1 MTRRN
6 LLKAA
11 GAFAVTGLTTTLAG
25 QTVKAH
31 KKEALREVHLF
42 MGDGYY
48 RWEFKE
54 SDKTVRT
61 ERNAAMKV
69 KVGQIL
75 LLVAHNEGRLTHNAH
90 FGRKANLAEQRYD
103 EALFEPFYGLTL
115 EPRSIFELE
124 LLVPDKSG
132 EWELGDFS
140 LDRDK
145 KTLYE
150 ATGMKAPLI
159 VERS

>member
-6 LLKAA
+6 LLKAV
-11 GAFAVTGLTTTLAG
+11 GAVTMAGLGTIVTG
-25 QTVKAH
+25 QTAKAH

-48 RWEFKE
+48 RWEYKE

-61 ERNAAMKV
+61 EQNAPMRV
-69 KVGQIL
+69 KVGQVL
-75 LLVAHNEGRLTHNAH
+75 LLVAHNEGRLVHNVH
-90 FGRKANLAEQRYD
+90 IGRKANLAEQRYD
-103 EALFEPFYGLTL
+103 EHLFENFFSLTL
-115 EPRSIFELE
+115 EPRSVVELE
-124 LLVPDKSG
+124 VLVPNKPG

-140 LDRDK
+140 LDRNQ

-150 ATGMKAPLI
+150 AMGMKAPLI
-159 VERS
+159 VER

>member
-11 GAFAVTGLTTTLAG
+11 SAFVVTGLTTALAE

-48 RWEFKE
+48 RWEFK
-54 SDKTVRT
+54 DGDRTVRT
-61 ERNAAMKV
+61 EKNAPMRV
-69 KVGQIL
+69 KVGQVL
-75 LLVAHNEGRLTHNAH
+75 LFVAHNEGRLVHNAH
-90 FGRKANLAEQRYD
+90 IGRRANLTEQRYD
-103 EALFEPFYGLTL
+103 EHLFENFFSLTL
-115 EPRSIFELE
+115 EPRSVVELE
-124 LLVPDKSG
+124 LLVPDKPG

-140 LDRDK
+140 LDRNQ

-159 VERS
+159 VER